1 MQAMLSRT
9 MTKVSRLGKPP
20 PSSSSSSLCRF
31 VNAVAVDPP
40 LPLFYHR
47 TLSTI
52 QLQSSSG
59 ERFYLSSLLPAIFLM
74 GAFGAG
80 SVQTTYA
87 DDDEDDDPYAATDS
101 WSSSK
106 TADKLDWI
114 KLRLEVLLQIK
125 GMEKGSY
132 PPYTVSASGQQ
143 VIVKF
148 KIPPTCELSHIITD
162 LVKNLG
168 DTSKQLGGGSKTHL
182 YACDSTA
189 AWRIALNPSEKIEVI
204 KFIKRGMYSFRELD
218 AMVSALKLAG
228 EKANIKKSS
237 GSYTKAYKRGEIY
250 PEKTVSA
257 LEAMG
262 VIVYGVDETSD
273 VSLDGTISWEN
284 MAGYDDQKREIEDT
298 ILLALQSPQVYDE
311 IAHGTRRKFE
321 TNRPRAVLFEG
332 PPGTGKTT
340 SARVIAKQAGVPLL
354 YVPLE
359 VIMSKCYGK
368 SERLLAKVF
377 SLANELPSGA
387 IVFLDEVDSFA
398 ASRGSR
404 MHEATR
410 RILSVILREIDG
422 FEKEKQVIVIAAT
435 NRKQDLDPALI
446 RMSGRDIKDVCERTE
461 RHWAS
466 KLIRGQAPKD
476 AAQGIMK
483 LPPIEEYIHSAE
495 QRREAL
501 SLAVPRDRKCP
512 KYCL

>member
-182 YACDSTA
+182 YACD
-189 AWRIALNPSEKIEVI
+189 
-204 KFIKRGMYSFRELD
+204 RELD

>member
-1 MQAMLSRT
+1 
-9 MTKVSRLGKPP
+9 
-20 PSSSSSSLCRF
+20 
-31 VNAVAVDPP
+31 
-40 LPLFYHR
+40 
-47 TLSTI
+47 
-52 QLQSSSG
+52 
-59 ERFYLSSLLPAIFLM
+59 M

-87 DDDEDDDPYAATDS
+87 DGDEDYDPYAATDS

-106 TADKLDWI
+106 TADKLDRV
-114 KLRLEVLLQIK
+114 KLQLEVLLQIR

-132 PPYTVSASGQQ
+132 PPYTLSARGQQ
-143 VIVKF
+143 VIMKF
-148 KIPPTCELSHIITD
+148 KIPPTCELSHIIMD

-168 DTSKQLGGGSKTHL
+168 DTSKQLGGGSKIHL
-182 YACDSTA
+182 YAFDSA
-189 AWRIALNPSEKIEVI
+189 AGWRIALNPSEKIGVSDATNEGGLSILIISSLHESDFCVI

-228 EKANIKKSS
+228 EQANIKKSS
-237 GSYTKAYKRGEIY
+237 GSYTKAYKRGDIY

-257 LEAMG
+257 LETMG
-262 VIVYGVDETSD
+262 VVVYGLDETSGI
-273 VSLDGTISWEN
+273 SLDGTISWEN

-298 ILLALQSPQVYDE
+298 ILLALQSPEVYDE
-311 IAHGTRRKFE
+311 VARGTRCKFE

-340 SARVIAKQAGVPLL
+340 AARVIAKQAGVPLL

-359 VIMSKCYGK
+359 VIMSKCYGE

-387 IVFLDEVDSFA
+387 IIFLDEVDSFA
-398 ASRGSR
+398 ASRCNR

-410 RILSVILREIDG
+410 RILSVILRQIDG

-435 NRKQDLDPALI
+435 NRKKDLDPALI
-446 RMSGRDIKDVCERTE
+446 SRFDSMISFSLPDQQTREGIAAQYAKHLLKTEIILLAAATDGMSGRDIRDVCEQTE

-466 KLIRGQAPKD
+466 KLIRGQAPND
-476 AAQGIMK
+476 ATRRTTK

-501 SLAVPRDRKCP
+501 LLDISGGDKCP
-512 KYCL
+512 KSCI